1 MHFVRR
7 SWKISYTGRLS
18 RLGSPPLSPSPPP
31 SPPFGLGIR
40 EEGKSQAFRVFSKGS
55 FVASPRDPYRIFL
68 KEKIP
73 LCSRTADRGGGRE
86 GEREKERGQAAT
98 KAWTELSLR
107 VILSLY
113 QRCLYRRSVIQRL
126 EPLGYAK
133 LRRATVHRGTVVAF
147 SLGVYIPLSLPE
159 LVCFFFSFPFFFFFF
174 FLPLPLPRTFCRV
187 LTARFLFFFFRRAR
201 RRLMRHE
208 GAS

>member
-31 SPPFGLGIR
+31 SPPPFGLGIR

-86 GEREKERGQAAT
+86 RERGDKRPPKRGRNFRFALYCLFINVACIVVRLFNVSSHSAT
-98 KAWTELSLR
+98 RNYAEQQFIVERLLR
-107 VILSLY
+107 SPLVYIY
-113 QRCLYRRSVIQRL
+113 PFLYRNSFV
-126 EPLGYAK
+126 
-133 LRRATVHRGTVVAF
+133 
-147 SLGVYIPLSLPE
+147 
-159 LVCFFFSFPFFFFFF
+159 FFFSFSFFFFFF

-187 LTARFLFFFFRRAR
+187 LTARFLSFFF
-201 RRLMRHE
+201 
-208 GAS
+208 

>member
-31 SPPFGLGIR
+31 SPPPFGLGIR

-73 LCSRTADRGGGRE
+73 LCSRTADRGGGKEGGRERE
-86 GEREKERGQAAT
+86 GTSGHQSVDGTFASRYIVS
-98 KAWTELSLR
+98 LSTLP
-107 VILSLY
+107 VS
-113 QRCLYRRSVIQRL
+113 SF
-126 EPLGYAK
+126 GYSTS
-133 LRRATVHRGTVVAF
+133 RATRLREITPSNSSSWNGCCVLPWCIYTPFFTGTRLF
-147 SLGVYIPLSLPE
+147 
-159 LVCFFFSFPFFFFFF
+159 FFFSFSFFFSSSFSPSL
-174 FLPLPLPRTFCRV
+174 FLVPFV
-187 LTARFLFFFFRRAR
+187 AF
-201 RRLMRHE
+201 
-208 GAS
+208 

>member
-31 SPPFGLGIR
+31 SPPPFGLGIR

-86 GEREKERGQAAT
+86 GERERERGQAAT

-159 LVCFFFSFPFFFFFF
+159 LVCFFFSLFLSFFSSSFSSSLFLVPFVAF
-174 FLPLPLPRTFCRV
+174 
-187 LTARFLFFFFRRAR
+187 
-201 RRLMRHE
+201 
-208 GAS
+208 